1 MARSSDPRRLLD
13 WQRRMVRF
21 EKAQRSVASFC
32 RDEGVSSASF
42 YQWRKKLA
50 RRKPETEGA
59 ADAASRFAPVRLVAS
74 ACVSVQLPGGTQLN
88 IPTSDPQALQLVIE
102 TLAHV
107 DADRAGGASC

>member
-13 WQRRMVRF
+13 WQRRMARF
-21 EKAQRSVASFC
+21 QKTQRSVATFC
-32 RDEGVSSASF
+32 REEGVSAASF

-74 ACVSVQLPGGTQLN
+74 AGVCVQLPGGTQLN

-107 DADRAGGASC
+107 DADRAGGAPC